1 MIMRN
6 RRFCCVMLAALQL
19 AALSACSGSS
29 GSAGDS
35 VSSAAETTT
44 AAPETTDLTTADTTA
59 ETTTETTAQT
69 STSAAETAAQTTAS
83 SASAGT
89 APQQV
94 QNTGSQADYDAAK
107 AAADRLM
114 QAMQAG
120 DADAVIAASN
130 YGLYIE
136 LMEENGEAAQTDIEA
151 ELREGLST
159 LAVKDYTVGT
169 GTERAD
175 LLQVY
180 LDVVGEVPE
189 DPEDAAQYQAVMQK
203 LPTPKQLYVFPVS
216 VTADTDDSSD
226 EMYVIRTADG
236 WTVDTWL
243 MPEIFGF
250 ALRMKVSS
258 ANTGAKSL
266 YNAVNAALTDMDSE
280 GTDLSSLNGTHTMR
294 GSELAGLPAPDALP
308 AGSNAYLILKSKAA
322 SYDSSLADL
331 DQFSFVIR
339 NGAVNAAA
347 VQKGTIGE
355 KGIFGCCPNHTTW
368 DDILNRNFTIETA
381 LAFAQQAQ

>member
-1 MIMRN
+1 MDIIRK
-6 RRFCCVMLAALQL
+6 RPE
-19 AALSACSGSS
+19 
-29 GSAGDS
+29 AGPAGGAWETVHSRDQP
-35 VSSAAETTT
+35 AE
-44 AAPETTDLTTADTTA
+44 
-59 ETTTETTAQT
+59 
-69 STSAAETAAQTTAS
+69 
-83 SASAGT
+83 
-89 APQQV
+89 
-94 QNTGSQADYDAAK
+94 
-107 AAADRLM
+107 
-114 QAMQAG
+114 
-120 DADAVIAASN
+120 I
-130 YGLYIE
+130 IH
-136 LMEENGEAAQTDIEA
+136 A

-216 VTADTDDSSD
+216 VTADTDDNSD

-243 MPEIFGF
+243 MPEIFF
-250 ALRMKVSS
+250 TLRLKVSS
-258 ANTGAKSL
+258 ANSGAKSL

-280 GTDLSSLNGTHTMR
+280 GMDLSSLNGTHTMR

-331 DQFSFVIR
+331 DQFSFVIQG
-339 NGAVNAAA
+339 GAVSAAA

-355 KGIFGCCPNHTTW
+355 KKLFGCCPNHTTW
-368 DDILNRNFTIETA
+368 DDIMTRNFTIETA

>member
-1 MIMRN
+1 
-6 RRFCCVMLAALQL
+6 MLAALQL
-19 AALSACSGSS
+19 AVLSACSGSS

-44 AAPETTDLTTADTTA
+44 AAAETTEQTTADTTA
-59 ETTTETTAQT
+59 ETTTETATQT
-69 STSAAETAAQTTAS
+69 STSPAETAAQTTAS
-83 SASAGT
+83 SGAAGT

-136 LMEENGEAAQTDIEA
+136 LMKENGEAAQTDIEA

-189 DPEDAAQYQAVMQK
+189 DPEDAAQYQAMMQK

-216 VTADTDDSSD
+216 VTADTDDNSD

-243 MPEIFGF
+243 MPEIFF
-250 ALRMKVSS
+250 TLRLKVSS
-258 ANTGAKSL
+258 ANSGAKSL

-280 GTDLSSLNGTHTMR
+280 GMDLSSLNGTHTMR

-308 AGSNAYLILKSKAA
+308 AGSNAYLILKSKAV
-322 SYDSSLADL
+322 SYYDDLSEL
-331 DQFSFVIR
+331 DQISFVIR

-355 KGIFGCCPNHTTW
+355 KKLFGCYPRTTTW

-381 LAFAQQAQ
+381 LDFAQQAQ